1 MSEPVRVLI
10 ADDHPPTRAGIA
22 RALESKGFVIC
33 AEAPNASVAVEE
45 ALRHSPDVCLLDIH
59 MPGNGIDA
67 AGEITSRSS
76 RGR

>member
-1 MSEPVRVLI
+1 M
-10 ADDHPPTRAGIA
+10 
-22 RALESKGFVIC
+22 IC

-67 AGEITSRSS
+67 ARRDHIEVFPR
-76 RGR
+76 RR